1 MQATYIAEGM
11 DARMARRRRIT
22 ETVCDASEHLASYR
36 GMMDLLHVLCK
47 SGIGARWHI
56 SHVSPVFSSIP
67 RATKKHKLSITAN
80 VQAQKWIRF
89 ILHVADAQTFEAFA
103 GDIKPY
109 KK

>member
-1 MQATYIAEGM
+1 MLAWPAGGGLPRPSAMLQNIWPPTV
-11 DARMARRRRIT
+11 ARWT
-22 ETVCDASEHLASYR
+22 
-36 GMMDLLHVLCK
+36 LLHVLCK
-47 SGIGARWHI
+47 SGIGARSHI

-80 VQAQKWIRF
+80 AQAQKWIRF